1 MDGENVVIIV
11 APAEMSS
18 HVSRIVIGNIVRA

>member
-1 MDGENVVIIV
+1 MDGEDVVIIV

-18 HVSRIVIGNIVRA
+18 HGSRVVIGNIVRA